1 MTGRVGMGKRS
12 VAILGGR
19 GMLGSDLAVACA
31 RRGFEVRAYD
41 LPEFDILNTGQVT
54 EAIDGADAV
63 INCAAYTN
71 VDGAENQRE
80 LAHRVN
86 GEAAGQMGRLAA
98 DSGKWVLHFGTDFV
112 FDGESDRPY
121 AETDAPNPINEYGR
135 SKLAGEQLLAQS
147 GCSHCIVRLEWTYG
161 THGNNF
167 VTKIIERARASGQLK
182 VVNDQV
188 GSPTATT
195 EVAGVAC
202 RLLEQRVEGLFHF
215 ANSGYASRFDV
226 AKYIAE
232 QCSLAAEVLPCRTS
246 DYPSP
251 ARRPLNSRFDCS
263 KIQALLGEPI
273 RPWQESLASFLRH
286 L

>member
-1 MTGRVGMGKRS
+1 MGKAR

-19 GMLGSDLAVACA
+19 GMLGSDLAVECG
-31 RRGFEVRAYD
+31 RRGFQVQVRD
-41 LPEFDILNTGQVT
+41 LPEFDILNREQVA
-54 EAIDGADAV
+54 EAVDGADAI

-71 VDGAENQRE
+71 VDGAENQKE

-86 GEAAGQMGRLAA
+86 GEAVGQLGRLAA
-98 DSGKWVLHFGTDFV
+98 ERGKWVLHFSTDFV

-121 AETDAPNPINEYGR
+121 VETDTPNPINEYGR

-167 VTKIIERARASGQLK
+167 VKKIVERARASGQLK

-195 EVAGVAC
+195 EVAGVVC
-202 RLLEQRVEGLFHF
+202 GLLERRVEGLFHF
-215 ANSGYASRFDV
+215 ANSGYASRFEV
-226 AKYIAE
+226 VKFIAE
-232 QCSLAAEVLPCRTS
+232 QLSLEVEVLPCPSS
-246 DYPSP
+246 DYQLP
-251 ARRPLNSRFDCS
+251 ARRPLNSRVDCS

-273 RPWQESLASFLRH
+273 RPWQEPLARFLRR

>member
-1 MTGRVGMGKRS
+1 MAKRS

-19 GMLGSDLAVACA
+19 GMLGSDLAAECG
-31 RRGFEVRAYD
+31 RRGFDVQVRD
-41 LPEFDILNTGQVT
+41 LPEFDILNGEQVA
-54 EAIDGADAV
+54 EVVDAADAI

-71 VDGAENQRE
+71 VDGAERQQE

-86 GEAAGQMGRLAA
+86 GEAVGQLGRLAA
-98 DSGKWVLHFGTDFV
+98 GRGKWILHFSTDFV
-112 FDGESDRPY
+112 FDGGLDRPY
-121 AETDAPNPINEYGR
+121 VETDTPNPVNEYGR
-135 SKLAGEQLLAQS
+135 SKLAGERALAQS
-147 GCSHCIVRLEWTYG
+147 ACSHCVVRLEWTYG

-167 VTKIIERARASGQLK
+167 VKKIVERARGSRQLK

-195 EVAGVAC
+195 DVAGVVC
-202 RLLEQRVEGLFHF
+202 KLLEQRVEGLFHF

-226 AKYIAE
+226 AKFIAE
-232 QCSLAAEVLPCRTS
+232 QLSLNTQVLPCSSS
-246 DYPSP
+246 DYQSP

-263 KIQALLGEPI
+263 KIQALLGEPV
-273 RPWQESLASFLRH
+273 RPWQESLAHFLRH

>member
-1 MTGRVGMGKRS
+1 MIGRAGMGKRS

-19 GMLGSDLAVACA
+19 GMLGSDLAAACV
-31 RRGFEVRAYD
+31 RCGFEVRAYD
-41 LPEFDILNTGQVT
+41 LPDFDILNLGQVR
-54 EAIDGADAV
+54 EAIDEADAV
-63 INCAAYTN
+63 VNCAAYTN
-71 VDGAENQRE
+71 VDGAESQRE

-112 FDGESDRPY
+112 FDGELDRPY

-135 SKLAGEQLLAQS
+135 SKLAGERLLAQS

-167 VTKIIERARASGQLK
+167 VTKIIECARASGQLE

-226 AKYIAE
+226 AKYITE
-232 QCSLAAEVLPCRTS
+232 QLSLAAEVLPCRTS